1 MSTSTFIRDHISL
14 ELNNIIPIF
23 IATSNIRM
31 FYSSAKIC
39 CLFAAIL
46 LLFKPVQ
53 SKSKSKALGK
63 YFDDDDVRTA
73 IQIACDTKDKDH
85 HGDYSV
91 ANHYCNLAFAPYLL
105 TDSYRQLQSPSK
117 CCDKECT
124 LPVAL
129 SCYATISSCIEH
141 CNESFASHVSHRCKE
156 CIHEM
161 RASAQCCPCV
171 AYFVGIVHKRGTAK
185 TNAITVHNLRK
196 LVKKSARSVKNV
208 LGGIAP
214 TKRNI
219 LIIIVT
225 MAIVMK
231 RTLNLMMMKCNV

>member
-1 MSTSTFIRDHISL
+1 
-14 ELNNIIPIF
+14 
-23 IATSNIRM
+23 M

-85 HGDYSV
+85 HGGYSV
-91 ANHYCNLAFAPYLL
+91 VNHYCNLAFAPYLL

-141 CNESFASHVSHRCKE
+141 CNESFVSHVSHRCKE

-185 TNAITVHNLRK
+185 KICDHCPQLEETCEEECQECEECTGGNCPHEKEHFDHHRHHGHCHEKNS
-196 LVKKSARSVKNV
+196 KSDDDE
-208 LGGIAP
+208 
-214 TKRNI
+214 
-219 LIIIVT
+219 
-225 MAIVMK
+225 M
-231 RTLNLMMMKCNV
+231 

>member
-85 HGDYSV
+85 HGGYSV
-91 ANHYCNLAFAPYLL
+91 VNHYCNLAFAPYLL

-141 CNESFASHVSHRCKE
+141 CNESFVSHVSHRCKE

-185 TNAITVHNLRK
+185 KICDHCPQLEETCEEECQECEECTGGNCPHEKEHFDHHRHHGRGHEKNS
-196 LVKKSARSVKNV
+196 KSDDDE
-208 LGGIAP
+208 
-214 TKRNI
+214 
-219 LIIIVT
+219 
-225 MAIVMK
+225 M
-231 RTLNLMMMKCNV
+231 